1 MPQTLTRRAFLAFG
15 AVALGAV
22 GGLAG
27 IAGAASSRDR
37 PDDQRIAL
45 GGLTL
50 LVSSDPWQLTLLGPD
65 GQALWQEAPD
75 QTLAYRTV
83 DGQLRRAQR
92 LASFNVVST
101 DVVQLAAETDDPA
114 GGAISI
120 EVRRL
125 MAGALRITLI
135 PDTPVTVAGLQGGFV
150 A

>member
-1 MPQTLTRRAFLAFG
+1 MPEALTRRAFLALG

-27 IAGAASSRDR
+27 IAGAAPGRDR
-37 PDDQRIAL
+37 PGDQRITL

-50 LVSSDPWQLTLLGPD
+50 AVTSDPWQLSLLGSD
-65 GQALWQEAPD
+65 GQTVWQEAPD

-83 DGQLRRAQR
+83 DGQLHRAQR
-92 LASFNVVST
+92 LTSFNVVST

-125 MAGALRITLI
+125 Q
-135 PDTPVTVAGLQGGFV
+135 P
-150 A
+150 